1 MDIFRLLQSGKN
13 PSNALLQKIGY
24 CYQRLGDTEKA
35 LEYYR
40 KSELLASGG
49 RWLQRRIAQCL
60 KLLGRHEE
68 ALPYYEKLAEAAPED
83 LGLALNLGHIYL
95 ALGRYDMALK
105 CYYKVEY
112 LDAAGEKS
120 WRPIAWC
127 SFVEGDYERAAK
139 YYEKILSNN
148 PTAADWLNL
157 GHLHLARGNFREAAR
172 AYGKFLSEHGNDVAA
187 LDGAVAADMEFLRR
201 AKIDPTMLALVI
213 DAAQYPLES

>member
-1 MDIFRLLQSGKN
+1 M
-13 PSNALLQKIGY
+13 
-24 CYQRLGDTEKA
+24 
-35 LEYYR
+35 
-40 KSELLASGG
+40 LLASFV
-49 RWLQRRIAQCL
+49 RWLHRRIAQCL
-60 KLLGRHEE
+60 RLLGRHEE

-148 PTAADWLNL
+148 PTTADWLNL

-172 AYGKFLSEHGNDVAA
+172 AYGKFLSEHGNDVSA
-187 LDGAVAADMEFLRR
+187 LDGAVAEDMEFLRR

-213 DAAQYPLES
+213 DAAQYPSES